1 MIRGLLFDING
12 TLTDILTNEG
22 DDNIYRVLSHFFLYQ
37 GISLSANKIKELYFE
52 INKCQRHNSKED
64 FPEFD
69 IVALFDEIITQSAST
84 YTETL
89 PRKKRKLLSR
99 TAAEIFRAASLFQLQ
114 LYPSVKETLKRLK
127 KKYRL
132 AAVSDGQ
139 SAWATA
145 ELNAVGLLDFFD
157 PLIVS
162 GDYGY
167 RKPDHRLFKKALKK
181 INMSADEVIF
191 IGNDLYR
198 DVYGANLAGMK
209 SVFFESN
216 QGDHSFDKAC
226 PDYVIHTF
234 EELETAIRQLALRA
248 KKEKKHP

>member
-12 TLTDILTNEG
+12 TLTDILTNEESN
-22 DDNIYRVLSHFFLYQ
+22 DIYRVLSNFFIYQ
-37 GISLSANKIKELYFE
+37 GISLPAEEIRELYFAL
-52 INKCQRHNSKED
+52 NRRQRHDSKEE

-69 IVALFDEIITQSAST
+69 IVALFNEMITGSAGS
-84 YTETL
+84 YTNTL
-89 PRKKRKLLSR
+89 PKKKRKFLAQ

-114 LYPSVKETLKRLK
+114 LYPGVKKTLKQLK

-139 SAWATA
+139 SAWARA

-167 RKPDHRLFKKALKK
+167 RKPDRRLFKKALKK
-181 INMSADEVIF
+181 MDLSADEVIF
-191 IGNDLYR
+191 VGNDLYR
-198 DVYGANLAGMK
+198 DIYGANLMKMK
-209 SVFFESN
+209 SVFFRSN
-216 QGDHSFDKAC
+216 QGDHNFEKAR
-226 PDYVIHTF
+226 PDYIINTF
-234 EELETAIRQLALRA
+234 EELEDAVRRLDR
-248 KKEKKHP
+248 

>member
-12 TLTDILTNEG
+12 TLTDILTNEESN
-22 DDNIYRVLSHFFLYQ
+22 DIYRVLSNFFIYQ
-37 GISLSANKIKELYFE
+37 GIFLPPEEIRSLYFA
-52 INKCQRHNSKED
+52 INKRQRHDSKEE

-69 IVALFDEIITQSAST
+69 IVRLFDEIINRSAGS
-84 YTETL
+84 YTHSL
-89 PRKKRKLLSR
+89 PKKKRKFLAQ

-114 LYPSVKETLKRLK
+114 PYPGVKKTLKRLG

-139 SAWATA
+139 SAWARA

-157 PLIVS
+157 LLIVC

-181 INMSADEVIF
+181 MDMSADEVIF

-198 DVYGANLAGMK
+198 DIYGANLMKIK
-209 SVFFESN
+209 SVFFKSN
-216 QGDHSFDKAC
+216 QGDHDFEKAR
-226 PDYVIHTF
+226 PDYIIDTF
-234 EELETAIRQLALRA
+234 EELEEAVRRLDGQSG
-248 KKEKKHP
+248 KKHG

>member
-12 TLTDILTNEG
+12 TLTDILTNEESN
-22 DDNIYRVLSHFFLYQ
+22 DIYRVLSNFFIYQ
-37 GISLSANKIKELYFE
+37 GISLPAEEIRELYFE
-52 INKCQRHNSKED
+52 LNRRQRHDSKEE

-69 IVALFDEIITQSAST
+69 IVALFNEIIARSAGS
-84 YTETL
+84 YTNTL
-89 PRKKRKLLSR
+89 PKKKRKFLAQ

-114 LYPSVKETLKRLK
+114 LYPGVKKTLEQLK

-139 SAWATA
+139 SAWARA

-167 RKPDHRLFKKALKK
+167 RKPDRRLFKKALKK
-181 INMSADEVIF
+181 MDLSADEVIF

-198 DVYGANLAGMK
+198 DIYGANLMEMK
-209 SVFFESN
+209 SVFFRSN
-216 QGDHSFDKAC
+216 QGDHNFEKAR
-226 PDYVIHTF
+226 PDCIINTF
-234 EELETAIRQLALRA
+234 EELEDAVRRLDKRTG
-248 KKEKKHP
+248 KKRV